1 MVYFLLLWGRSSA
14 GRALEWH
21 SRGHGFDP
29 HRLHQK
35 ADIPSEGWCVCFFVL
50 REAVR
55 ERTGRRTAV
64 RKKGAGGTLFSPRV
78 DPLK

>member
-1 MVYFLLLWGRSSA
+1 MHSGYNYIAVWGRSSA

-35 ADIPSEGWCVCFFVL
+35 TDIPSEGWYVCFFVL
-50 REAVR
+50 RETER
-55 ERTGRRTAV
+55 DRTGRRLV
-64 RKKGAGGTLFSPRV
+64 ILHEK
-78 DPLK
+78 